1 VNLKSNAN
9 FSTSASRTIRMDNA
23 VEKCF
28 RIERHG
34 AAALIV
40 VLPEADDLPSHEL
53 YYAAPQLMASL
64 AENPPT
70 GLVVDLSQVKFFKS
84 AFISFLLRCHMQT
97 KKQGMGKMV
106 VAAPTEEGRKLLHF
120 MSLDKVWEIHST
132 TGKALRSVAT
142 GG

>member
-1 VNLKSNAN
+1 MGKAIEGS
-9 FSTSASRTIRMDNA
+9 
-23 VEKCF
+23 F

-40 VLPEADDLPSHEL
+40 VLSAADDLPSHEL
-53 YYAAPQLMASL
+53 YYAAPELMALLS
-64 AENPPT
+64 ENPPK

-106 VAAPTEEGRKLLHF
+106 VAAPTEEGRKLLNF
-120 MSLDKVWEIHST
+120 LSLDKVWEIYST
-132 TGKALRSVAT
+132 TGEGLQAVAS
-142 GG
+142 GY